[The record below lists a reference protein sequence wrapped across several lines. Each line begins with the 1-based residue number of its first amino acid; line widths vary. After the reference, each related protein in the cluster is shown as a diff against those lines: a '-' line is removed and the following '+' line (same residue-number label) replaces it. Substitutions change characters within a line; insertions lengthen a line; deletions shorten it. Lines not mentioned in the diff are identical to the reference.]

1 MCQTL
6 ACIFSGCGLVL
17 VDIDFVEGVLE
28 VEEREG
34 SVDVENDDH
43 EHGRHE
49 QLVLVARD

>member
-1 MCQTL
+1 MGQTL
-6 ACIFSGCGLVL
+6 ACVFSGCRLIL
-17 VDIDFVEGVLE
+17 VDVNFVEGVLE

-49 QLVLVARD
+49 QLILVARD